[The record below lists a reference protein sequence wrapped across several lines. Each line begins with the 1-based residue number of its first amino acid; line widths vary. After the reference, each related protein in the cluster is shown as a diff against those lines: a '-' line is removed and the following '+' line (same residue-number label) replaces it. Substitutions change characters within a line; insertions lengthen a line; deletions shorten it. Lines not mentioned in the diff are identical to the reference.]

1 MTDTHPPSA
10 WLRPGPLT
18 LGIAGII
25 VALDQITKVIV
36 LRDPVLASGGAHNV
50 IPGFFQLV
58 CSYNKGA
65 AFGILHGKMG
75 LLSLI
80 SFCAFVGLIRQ
91 YRNFVGEWRERGIA
105 ASLLLGGIAGNL
117 IDRAF
122 RDGGVVDF
130 LNFYFPFIPHRLF
143 NPWPTFNVA
152 DTAICVGV
160 GIYVI
165 STYARPE
172 PVKETDESAAAS

>member
-1 MTDTHPPSA
+1 MADSEAPSA

-18 LGIAGII
+18 LGIAAGLMI
-25 VALDQITKVIV
+25 LDQVTKLMV
-36 LRDPVLASGGAHNV
+36 LRDPILGAGGARDV

-58 CSYNKGA
+58 CTYNKGA
-65 AFGILHGKMG
+65 AFGILYGRMG
-75 LLSLI
+75 ILTII
-80 SFCAFVGLIRQ
+80 SFCAFVVLVWQ
-91 YRNFVGEWRERGIA
+91 YRNFVGEWIERGVA
-105 ASLLLGGIAGNL
+105 ASLLLGGIAGNF

-152 DTAICVGV
+152 DTCICVGV
-160 GIYVI
+160 GIYLI
-165 STYARPE
+165 STYLRPE
-172 PVKETDESAAAS
+172 PEQPEAAQAS